1 MTSGTVPFKE
11 GTVPC
16 LQPQGGFLREQEGFC
31 TLQKQPGENT
41 VVVCHKMVES
51 CEEAVMNLAVSLRTA
66 LTARDARSL
75 TEQCARKLHIH

>member
-31 TLQKQPGENT
+31 TLQKHPGENT
-41 VVVCHKMVES
+41 D
-51 CEEAVMNLAVSLRTA
+51 VSEVLEGRFAHDSST
-66 LTARDARSL
+66 D
-75 TEQCARKLHIH
+75 

>member
-31 TLQKQPGENT
+31 TLQKQPGENSSWEW
-41 VVVCHKMVES
+41 CHRS
-51 CEEAVMNLAVSLRTA
+51 HAVAG
-66 LTARDARSL
+66 
-75 TEQCARKLHIH
+75 TEGNVLHC